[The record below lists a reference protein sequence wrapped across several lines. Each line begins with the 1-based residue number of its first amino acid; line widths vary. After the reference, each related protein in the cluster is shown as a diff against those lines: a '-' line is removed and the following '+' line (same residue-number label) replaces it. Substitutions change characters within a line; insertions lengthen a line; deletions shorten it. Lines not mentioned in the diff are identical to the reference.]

1 MEIPEKCWAVTLT
14 AFALSGHASVAQDG
28 SWQYT
33 GSLYAFMPE
42 TNTSLDTAVGDIES
56 TLSFSDALDN
66 LDFAFMGAF
75 EASNG
80 QWSFIGDYLLFDLSF
95 GNDTPG
101 DAFSGI
107 DTSLKT
113 QIFSG
118 YAAYRVY
125 GTPTLSVDVG
135 AGFRWFDTETDID
148 LLPGALPGRSF
159 GSSEDWVDPLIA
171 ARARFR
177 ISDRWIGGAMVDYGG
192 FSSDSETWQVLL
204 TAGYE
209 LNENWVL
216 SGGYRYI
223 EVDHEIDGNDFSF
236 DQSGP
241 LIGISYRF

>member
-1 MEIPEKCWAVTLT
+1 MRDIQSIAAAAIAAT
-14 AFALSGHASVAQDG
+14 ALFSGASLAQEG
-28 SWQYT
+28 AWEYS
-33 GSLYAFMPE
+33 GSLYLFMPE
-42 TNTSLDTAVGDIES
+42 TNTSLDTGFGTVDS

-101 DAFSGI
+101 PAFSGV
-107 DTSLKT
+107 DTSLET
-113 QIFSG
+113 QIFNG
-118 YAAYRVY
+118 YITYRVY
-125 GTPTLSVDVG
+125 DTPSLDLDLG
-135 AGFRWFDTETDID
+135 GGFRWFDTELGLE
-148 LLPGALPGRSF
+148 LLPGDAAGRSA
-159 GSSEDWVDPLIA
+159 SASEDWVDPLIA
-171 ARARFR
+171 ARARYRF
-177 ISDRWIGGAMVDYGG
+177 SDKWIGTAFLDYGG

-209 LNENWVL
+209 INANWL
-216 SGGYRYI
+216 IQGGYRYI

-241 LIGISYRF
+241 ILGVTYRF